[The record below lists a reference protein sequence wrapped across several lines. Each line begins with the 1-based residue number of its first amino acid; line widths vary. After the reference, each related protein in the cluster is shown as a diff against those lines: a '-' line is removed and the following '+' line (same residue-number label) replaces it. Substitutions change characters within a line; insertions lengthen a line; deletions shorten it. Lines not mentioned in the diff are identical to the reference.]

1 MAEGNKPT
9 FRAIAKLTDSR
20 NERFENIGVA
30 WGKVRD
36 DGTRV
41 INIKLSPF
49 VDGAKLAQA
58 ESFLL
63 VPYEGKKQEAGGN
76 KNAAPPTDSGDPGPN
91 DDDDIPF

>member
-1 MAEGNKPT
+1 MAEGKKPT

-30 WGKVRD
+30 WGKVRE

-63 VPYEGKKQEAGGN
+63 VPYEGRKAESAAGDN
-76 KNAAPPTDSGDPGPN
+76 KAPPPDNNDPGPT